1 MVMIPIGRVRRRDT
15 GTDTGTGTRVLV
27 HLEVRMAVCDGDASG
42 RDAHQR

>member
-1 MVMIPIGRVRRRDT
+1 MVMIPIGRVRRRD
-15 GTDTGTGTRVLV
+15 TGTRVLV